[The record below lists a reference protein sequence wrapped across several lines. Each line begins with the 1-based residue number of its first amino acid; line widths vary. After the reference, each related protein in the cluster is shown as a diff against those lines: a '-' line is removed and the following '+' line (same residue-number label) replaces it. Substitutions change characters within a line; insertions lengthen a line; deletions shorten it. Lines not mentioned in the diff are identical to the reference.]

1 MEENFPK
8 HVDFVDSLVGFIDLL
23 GFDQRV
29 RSIRNPPEFFE
40 IGKLLYTMKV
50 TADNFNNSNDIF
62 KDFKFTAISDS
73 LIVSVPFKDPICT
86 VGLLHLLHNIQY
98 ELIATSFQTIVRGY
112 INRGPIYHKDGLL
125 FGAGYSGAYKGEG
138 MIGNAPRI
146 VLSPDVVKYA
156 KQVINNYSGEQK
168 IITALDFLKED
179 KYDGFYF
186 IDYLKPIGA
195 QSDLPKEQ
203 LMKERSVIKDFI
215 EKKLLEFDSNYNVLP
230 KYKWL
235 ENYFDTSKIYFQ
247 DKGDA

>member
-23 GFDQRV
+23 GFDHRV
-29 RSIRNPPEFFE
+29 RAIQNSSEFFE
-40 IGKLLYTMKV
+40 IGKLLYTIKV
-50 TADNFNNSNDIF
+50 TADNLNNPNDIL

-98 ELIATSFQTIVRGY
+98 ELIATSFQTVVRGY

-146 VLSPDVVKYA
+146 VLSPDVVKDA
-156 KQVINNYSGEQK
+156 KRVITSYSGK
-168 IITALDFLKED
+168 KKMITALDFLKED

-186 IDYLKPIGA
+186 IDYLKPIGN
-195 QSDLPKEQ
+195 QSFLPKEQ
-203 LMKERSVIKDFI
+203 LMKERTIIKKFI
-215 EKKLLEFDSNYNVLP
+215 EKKLSEFDSNYNVLP

-235 ENYFDTSKIYFQ
+235 ENYFHSSAVYFS
-247 DKGDA
+247 DKETA